1 MPGSVEFCEKFTQ
14 NCLLVMFWEIA
25 AVVRPLE
32 WLEVKDER
40 FSNSVFHDFYNGAGD
55 CFSKNIEE
63 AGRPQ
68 SG

>member
-1 MPGSVEFCEKFTQ
+1 
-14 NCLLVMFWEIA
+14 MFWEIA

-40 FSNSVFHDFYNGAGD
+40 FSNSVFHDFYIGAGD
-55 CFSKNIEE
+55 CFSNILGEI
-63 AGRPQ
+63 GRPQ